1 MFDYQ
6 VTGYNNSDW
15 EANII
20 LTGEDAIEVQ
30 SGDVV
35 GYYHPPDARY
45 RVRTRKNRF
54 NGYRMYQFYGSSV
67 PTSVNL
73 NNANRNNSY
82 RQPLIQFTIGKY

>member
-1 MFDYQ
+1 MLNDQ
-6 VTGYNNSDW
+6 VTGHNNSDW

-20 LTGEDAIEVQ
+20 LTGENTIEVQ

-45 RVRTRKNRF
+45 RVRTRKN
-54 NGYRMYQFYGSSV
+54 NGYRMYQFNGSSV

-73 NNANRNNSY
+73 NNANLNNNY
-82 RQPLIQFTIGKY
+82 RQPLVQFTIGKH